1 MVLCYGS
8 IIKLKKNR
16 NLEIEMA
23 VKANLLFPRGPAI
36 TVLGIYPTEVS
47 PEVHTTT
54 HTQCSRQLR
63 W

>member
-1 MVLCYGS
+1 
-8 IIKLKKNR
+8 
-16 NLEIEMA
+16 MA